1 MKKRL
6 LYGCFIAVFLLACLL
21 PVVGM
26 GIFGPSAPAANEQ
39 LSQAPKLTDENGKL
53 NTDYLSHLTSYVNDR
68 FYLRQELISLNNR
81 LSATLFQTAGGK
93 DVLVGKNG
101 WLYYA
106 PTLDDYTGQSL
117 MTDAQLSAAARN
129 VFLMQ
134 QYCLQEGKDFAFVIA
149 PNKNSLYP
157 ENMPHFPAADKK
169 NAAKLLM
176 LLKEL
181 QVNSVDLFAAF
192 GSQEEALYFAHDS
205 HWNSK
210 GAALGADC
218 IYKALGIQSDY
229 FSKDFSKEVPHTGDL
244 FEMLYP
250 AMTDNETD
258 KTYSGSLDYTVLQGN
273 RPDSLNIKTQG
284 SGEGS
289 LLVYRDSFGNL
300 LYPYLAAGVGDAHF
314 SRSVVYD
321 LTKETDRVV
330 IELVERNLKN
340 LITYAPLMPA
350 IPADCPQIGNLSG
363 NTQWQTVSG
372 KAPENTLGFSGT
384 LPVAADAG
392 APIYIVCGDTAY
404 EAFYLTEN
412 RYCAY
417 IPVDTTATHL
427 VFTAG
432 GVQQTYAYQ

>member
-1 MKKRL
+1 MKQKL
-6 LYGCFIAVFLLACLL
+6 LYGCFIAIFLLLCLV

-26 GIFGPSAPAANEQ
+26 GICGPSAPAANEQ
-39 LSQAPKLTDENGKL
+39 LAQAPVLTDENGKL

-81 LSATLFQTAGGK
+81 LNASVFQSASGK
-93 DVLVGKNG
+93 DVLVGEND

-106 PTLDDYTGQSL
+106 PTLDDYTGQNL
-117 MTDAQLSAAARN
+117 MSDTQLAAAARN

-134 QYCLQEGKDFAFVIA
+134 QYCLQEGRDFAFVIA

-157 ENMPHFPAADKK
+157 ENMPVFPAAKEK
-169 NAAKLLM
+169 NAAKLLA

-181 QVNSVDLFAAF
+181 QVNAVDLFAAF
-192 GSQEEALYFAHDS
+192 GSQKEVLYFAHDS

-218 IYKALGIQSDY
+218 IYEALGIQSDY
-229 FSKDFSKEVPHTGDL
+229 FNRDFSKEVPHTGDL

-250 AMTDNETD
+250 AMTDSETD
-258 KTYSGSLDYTVLQGN
+258 KVSDSLNYTVLQGN
-273 RPDSLNIKTQG
+273 RSDSLNIKTQG
-284 SGEGS
+284 AGTGS

-314 SRSVVYD
+314 SRSVIYD
-321 LTKETDRVV
+321 FTKEADRIV

-350 IPADCPQIGNLSG
+350 VQTVCPQVDTPTGS
-363 NTQWQTVSG
+363 TQWQSVNG
-372 KAPENTLGFSGT
+372 KTPENTTGISGT

-392 APIYIVCGDTAY
+392 SPILIVCGDTAY
-404 EAFYLTEN
+404 EAFWLEEN

-417 IPVDTTATHL
+417 IPADATPTHL
-427 VFTAG
+427 VFTTG
-432 GVQQTYAYQ
+432 GVQQVYAYK